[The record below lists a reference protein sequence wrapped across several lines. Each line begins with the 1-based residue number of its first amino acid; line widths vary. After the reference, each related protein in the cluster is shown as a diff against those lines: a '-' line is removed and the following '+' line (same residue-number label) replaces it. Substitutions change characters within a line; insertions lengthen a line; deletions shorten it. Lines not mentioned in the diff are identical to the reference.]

1 MAHDLSSLRPY
12 KNTET
17 LKKSSMTQN
26 KVSFQGLYLQ
36 RLSFQIAYSCSA
48 KQSCLNFA

>member
-17 LKKSSMTQN
+17 LKISSMTQN

-36 RLSFQIAYSCSA
+36 DCGSKLPILAL
-48 KQSCLNFA
+48 LNSPV